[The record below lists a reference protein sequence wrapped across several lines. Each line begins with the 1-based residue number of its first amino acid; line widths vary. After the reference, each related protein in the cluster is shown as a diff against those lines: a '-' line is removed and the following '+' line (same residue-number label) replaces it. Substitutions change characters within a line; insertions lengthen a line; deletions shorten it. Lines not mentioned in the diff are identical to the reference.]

1 MLSPKGQALTS
12 QDETNS
18 HYEGQSVSLQVH
30 LFKSYSPQHHTH
42 PPFAPNTHPQQDL
55 KVNHKLGEKN
65 LQHITELVLHIREH

>member
-1 MLSPKGQALTS
+1 MERLKPWYDLRI
-12 QDETNS
+12 
-18 HYEGQSVSLQVH
+18 
-30 LFKSYSPQHHTH
+30 SPQHHTH